1 MEIHSIAHHFLTGW
15 ANFWRSVI
23 TPGWGNFFWL
33 LVTVSLLVHV
43 AELVRPWRREQPVL
57 RRELG
62 LDIFYMFFN
71 MFLFPLLGYATLSA
85 FFASHVESLG
95 LVQKLRGSISLTAL
109 PAFVQLATLF
119 LIRDFLQWNIHR
131 VLHIVPALWK
141 IHEVHHSAE
150 TMSYPVHLRYHWAE
164 NIIYRVP
171 EYSIFLLIGSNLIDV
186 FLIYVVSL
194 SIGHLNHANLK
205 LPWGFLKYL
214 FNTSEL
220 HLWHH
225 AKQNPR
231 GYGVNFAITLSLW
244 DWLFGTAHDPAEQP
258 AEIGISGEP
267 LFPDSVAG
275 QLVWPWLKR
284 RR

>member
-1 MEIHSIAHHFLTGW
+1 
-15 ANFWRSVI
+15 
-23 TPGWGNFFWL
+23 
-33 LVTVSLLVHV
+33 VTVSLLVHI
-43 AELVRPWRREQPVL
+43 AELVRPWRKGQPAL

-71 MFLFPLLGYATLSA
+71 MFLFPLVGYATLSA
-85 FFASHVESLG
+85 FFASHIENLS
-95 LVQKLRGSISLTAL
+95 LVQKLRGLISLTAL
-109 PAFVQLATLF
+109 PAFVQLAALF

-164 NIIYRVP
+164 NVIYRVP
-171 EYSIFLLIGSNLIDV
+171 EYSIFLLIGSNLTDV

-194 SIGHLNHANLK
+194 SVGHLNHANLK
-205 LPWGFLKYL
+205 LPWGFLKYVL
-214 FNTSEL
+214 NTSEL

-225 AKQNPR
+225 ARPNPR

-244 DWLFGTAHDPAEQP
+244 DWLFGTAHDPGEPP

-267 LFPDSVAG
+267 RFPKGFAG

-284 RR
+284 